1 MLRKLIGA
9 AAIVVMSAGAARAQ
23 HTGPLPNSG
32 FYGDDRFGISMWPPL
47 TRAQT
52 PEDVGREHDIEQQ
65 YQETLR
71 TKIPDRK
78 PSSNDPWRKIRPAPA
93 ASDRHRLQ

>member
-9 AAIVVMSAGAARAQ
+9 VVVVLFASAAHAQ
-23 HTGPLPNSG
+23 YTGPLPNSG
-32 FYGDDRFGISMWPPL
+32 FDDGRFNMNMWPPL

-52 PEDVGREHDIEQQ
+52 PEDVGREHDIERQ

-71 TKIPDRK
+71 TRIPDRK
-78 PSSNDPWRKIRPAPA
+78 PSNDPWRKIRPAPI
-93 ASDRHRLQ
+93 ASPVDRHRLQ